1 MRFGI
6 DFGTTR
12 TVVALAD
19 RGNYP
24 VAGFETAEGDD
35 LDYYPTVVAARDG
48 QLVYGP
54 AALTEGDGAV
64 VRSFKRLL
72 GRPQIAPDLV
82 VTIGD
87 VEVTL
92 LELVTGFFRALLHD
106 LVHHS
111 TLEVK
116 DEPHQAV
123 IATPANAHS
132 AQRFITLEAARAA
145 GFEVVAM
152 MNEPSAAGVEY
163 AHRHLRTLSSRR
175 ELVLVYDLGGGTFDA
190 SLVSMQGQT
199 HDVLDSAGIK
209 RLGGDDFDHLLME
222 LALEMVDVD
231 ASRLGDADVR
241 RLLEHCRQ
249 QKERLHP
256 SSKKIMIDVG
266 ACLSEETRAA
276 LDVAEELAIV
286 IQVARFYDACAPLVA
301 KTLEVSA
308 RVLPDNLDEDA
319 LDRIAGVYVVGGAS
333 ALPCVARAL
342 REWFGRRVRRSPYP
356 SASTAIGLAIAFDD
370 ASEVHVTERLARN
383 FGVFREG
390 SDGAEVVFDALLDRT
405 AKVPTTKNGS
415 DELVRTYRPAHNVGH
430 FRYVECSWLDD
441 SGAPAGD
448 ITPFGDVYFPFAPA
462 LRGARGLD
470 RVAIE
475 RTDEEGPR
483 IEERYRIDAS
493 GVVSVTIRDLDSGYE
508 KRHRIGPM
516 RSP

>member
-24 VAGFETAEGDD
+24 IAGFETADGED
-35 LDYYPTVVAARDG
+35 LDYYPTVVAERDG
-48 QLVYGP
+48 ELIFGP
-54 AALTEGDGAV
+54 QALAAEEGTI

-72 GRPQIAPDLV
+72 GAAQVAPDLIV
-82 VTIGD
+82 RIGR
-87 VEVTL
+87 VETTL
-92 LELVTGFFRALLHD
+92 LGLLTGFFSALRHDLLH
-106 LVHHS
+106 HC
-111 TLEVK
+111 TLDVE
-116 DEPHQAV
+116 DEPHQAIV
-123 IATPANAHS
+123 ATPANAHS

-145 GFEVVAM
+145 GFDVIAM

-163 AHRHLRTLSSRR
+163 AHRHQRTLTSRR

-190 SLVSMQGQT
+190 SLVSMQGQS

-209 RLGGDDFDHLLME
+209 RLGGDDFDRVLFE
-222 LALEMVDVD
+222 LALALVDVD
-231 ASRLGDADVR
+231 PGALDEGDER

-256 SSKKIMIDVG
+256 SSKKIVVDVG
-266 ACLSEETRAA
+266 ACLSAA
-276 LDVAEELAIV
+276 TQKRLDVGEELSSVLKAS
-286 IQVARFYDACAPLVA
+286 RYYEACEPLVVQ
-301 KTLEVSA
+301 TLEVLA
-308 RVLPDNLDEDA
+308 RVLPGNLDEDA

-356 SASTAIGLAIAFDD
+356 SASTAIGLAIAFDEG
-370 ASEVHVTERLARN
+370 SEVHVQERLARN
-383 FGVFREG
+383 FGVFREA
-390 SDGAEVVFDALLDRT
+390 SDGAEVVFDALIDRSAT
-405 AKVPTTKNGS
+405 VPSEVAPAK
-415 DELVRTYRPAHNVGH
+415 DLVRTYRPTHNVGH
-430 FRYVECSWLDD
+430 FRYVECGWLDD

-448 ITPFGDVYFPFAPA
+448 ITPYGDVYFPFDTT
-462 LRGARGLD
+462 LRGRRGLEE
-470 RVAIE
+470 VAIE
-475 RTDEEGPR
+475 RTPGEGPR

-508 KRHRIGPM
+508 KRHRIGPV
-516 RSP
+516 R